1 MYSIRY
7 FINFAINCNGRM
19 HYNMII
25 NTLCRLIILNDV
37 IDALLLV
44 HKRHDAKDL
53 LYRYYTVVIF
63 VSSGGGGRGNSVL
76 RSIFNSRRDLLFLIA
91 FNRGCCAFFN
101 IDSKYLCY

>member
-63 VSSGGGGRGNSVL
+63 VSSGGGAEEIACCAR
-76 RSIFNSRRDLLFLIA
+76 FLIRDA
-91 FNRGCCAFFN
+91 IYHYF
-101 IDSKYLCY
+101 

>member
-1 MYSIRY
+1 
-7 FINFAINCNGRM
+7 M

-63 VSSGGGGRGNSVL
+63 VSSGGGAEEIACCAR
-76 RSIFNSRRDLLFLIA
+76 FLIRDA
-91 FNRGCCAFFN
+91 IYYF
-101 IDSKYLCY
+101 